1 MMMSNIRRICFLSAA
16 FTGAAM
22 AFSIVPSSSRAIIA
36 LTTKSSSSSSPPPP
50 SLVYA
55 AAPRDY
61 SDVSPY
67 AKDVPS
73 LHQATARSLTLA
85 VVSLAVLVAPLH
97 ANADEWGRET
107 EAPTL
112 FTGETVMICK
122 RRGPLG
128 ACLETTVRTSEND
141 NDRALKYFKDPSA
154 EVRRRQERSLQ
165 TLNEDSEGNA
175 LIQKLRKQSSDNKDK
190 NDMIVRQKT
199 LLNDQGASFGPFDRQ
214 VVILNTDGRT
224 FTLLQNPQAMRLKK
238 AGYIEDRKF
247 IIQPSQDVIDD
258 ALEGK
263 NEFGDAIKGFFGGS
277 GGGGSEVIQE
287 AKVEGNAVES
297 TSVSSEE
304 GLVAESSFD
313 TAVLSDK

>member
-1 MMMSNIRRICFLSAA
+1 MSNLRRIIFLAAA
-16 FTGAAM
+16 FVGAAV
-22 AFSIVPSSSRAIIA
+22 AFSTVPSSTRAIISSTK
-36 LTTKSSSSSSPPPP
+36 TTKSSSS

-61 SDVSPY
+61 SDASTS

-73 LHQATARSLTLA
+73 YHHATARSLALT
-85 VVSLAVLVAPLH
+85 VISLAVLVAPIQQAH
-97 ANADEWGRET
+97 ADEWGRET

-247 IIQPSQDVIDD
+247 VIQPSQDVIDD

-263 NEFGDAIKGFFGGS
+263 NEFGDAIKGFFGG
-277 GGGGSEVIQE
+277 GGGVGGDVVQE
-287 AKVEGNAVES
+287 AKVEENADSNASASFGEGFVSES
-297 TSVSSEE
+297 SSDM
-304 GLVAESSFD
+304 AESS
-313 TAVLSDK
+313 DK